1 MTTSVTTVDCLGM
14 TCPQPLMECNKILS
28 QGTPQN
34 MRVLVSDQAALE
46 NVTRFLTSSGYSVT
60 SSGQA
65 DRWTIEAALT
75 DPQARSAKPEDFPCP
90 LPNSGPRSG
99 EKVVVFLSSEF
110 LGKGDDILGGKLM
123 GNFLKTLPE
132 LGDDLFRLIMVNG
145 SVRLSTAEHPNFPAV
160 KALEDSGVTVLVCGT
175 CLEFFGLLS
184 SRAVGQ
190 TTNMLDVV
198 TSLQLASKVI
208 TL

>member
-1 MTTSVTTVDCLGM
+1 MAATVVTVDCLGM
-14 TCPQPLMECNKILS
+14 TCPQPLMECNKLLA
-28 QGTPQN
+28 QGAPQSL
-34 MRVLVSDQAALE
+34 RVLVSDQAALE
-46 NVTRFLTSSGYSVT
+46 NVTRFLSSSGYSVT

-65 DRWTIEAALT
+65 DKWTIEGLLT
-75 DPQARSAKPEDFPCP
+75 APQAHMAIPEDFPCP
-90 LPNSGPRSG
+90 LPKTGNQAEERT
-99 EKVVVFLSSEF
+99 VVFLTSEV
-110 LGKGDDILGGKLM
+110 LGKGHDQLGEKLM

-132 LGDDLFRLIMVNG
+132 LGESLFRLVMVNG
-145 SVRLSTAEHPNFPAV
+145 AVRLATPDHPNFSAV

-184 SRAVGQ
+184 KRAVGQ